1 MAKRLETER
10 VDLEKDGHVV
20 RKLSDLLWEVNI
32 SGPKESPFAGGQF
45 TLEINLDNYPFKA
58 PVITFKTQIYHP
70 NVSEKG
76 EVCKDMIETGDKW
89 APTKRLNKVLDKIV
103 NMMQEPNLDTPMNE
117 KAAADYKNKTWEK
130 KAAEDTKKYAK

>member
-10 VDLEKDGHVV
+10 GDLVKDGHIVE
-20 RKLSDLLWEVNI
+20 KKTDHLWDLYIN
-32 SGPKESPFAGGQF
+32 GPKESPFAGGTF
-45 TLEINLDNYPFKA
+45 ILEINLDNYPFKA
-58 PVITFKTQIYHP
+58 PVVTFKTQIYHP

-89 APTKRLNKVLDKIV
+89 APTKRLNKVIEKIL

-117 KAAADYKNKTWEK
+117 KAAADYKNKAWEK

>member
-1 MAKRLETER
+1 MAKRLDTEHK
-10 VDLEKDGHVV
+10 DLEKDGHVV
-20 RKLSDLLWEVNI
+20 VKKSDHLWEVKI
-32 SGPKESPFAGGQF
+32 AGPKESPFAGGVF
-45 TLEINLDNYPFKA
+45 VLEISLENYPFKA

-89 APTKRLNKVLDKIV
+89 APTKRLNKVLEKIV

-117 KAAADYKNKTWEK
+117 KAAADFKNKTWEK